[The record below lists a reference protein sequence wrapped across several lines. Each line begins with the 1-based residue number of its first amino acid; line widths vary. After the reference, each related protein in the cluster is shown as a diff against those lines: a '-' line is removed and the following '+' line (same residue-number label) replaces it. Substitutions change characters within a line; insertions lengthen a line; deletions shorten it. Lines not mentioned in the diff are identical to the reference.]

1 MATKASVKK
10 TSTKSTSKKPPQS
23 ATGVKRST
31 VKETTVKKTGATKSI
46 AKSSVPKKAVAS
58 KAAKMQSL
66 KLAPETENF
75 MSVKIT
81 MQTVYWVIICLLSL
95 AFALWILTVQA
106 DINNLYDQIETLQQE
121 EMSLSDR
128 YNI

>member
-10 TSTKSTSKKPPQS
+10 TSTKSTSKKPPRS
-23 ATGVKRST
+23 ATSAKRST
-31 VKETTVKKTGATKSI
+31 VQKTTVKKTDASKPI
-46 AKSSVPKKAVAS
+46 AKSSAPKKAVAS
-58 KAAKMQSL
+58 RATKMQSL
-66 KLAPETENF
+66 KLAPETEDF
-75 MSVKIT
+75 MSLKVS
-81 MQTVYWVIICLLSL
+81 MQTAYWVILCLLSL

>member
-1 MATKASVKK
+1 MTTKASVKK
-10 TSTKSTSKKPPQS
+10 TSTKSTSKKPPRS
-23 ATGVKRST
+23 ATSVKRST
-31 VKETTVKKTGATKSI
+31 VQKTTVKKTDASKPI
-46 AKSSVPKKAVAS
+46 AKSSAPKKAVAS
-58 KAAKMQSL
+58 RATKMQSL

-75 MSVKIT
+75 MNVKIT
-81 MQTVYWVIICLLSL
+81 MQTAYWVIICLLSL

-128 YNI
+128 YSI

>member
-31 VKETTVKKTGATKSI
+31 AKETTVKKTGATKPI

-75 MSVKIT
+75 MSVKMT